1 MADHN
6 DLHHVAA
13 VPVTDLESEP
23 TEIAES
29 EIIVDLGANCS
40 AEDCAEPVVANPSSL
55 LQRLKSPKPS
65 ELSRKRTVHCNPP
78 KLREKTITR
87 TQC

>member
-23 TEIAES
+23 TEIAD
-29 EIIVDLGANCS
+29 IVDLGPNCS
-40 AEDCAEPVVANPSSL
+40 VEDCAEPVVTNPSSL
-55 LQRLKSPKPS
+55 LQHLKSPKPS
-65 ELSRKRTVHCNPP
+65 ELSRKRIVHCNPP
-78 KLREKTITR
+78 KGKKTITR
-87 TQC
+87 TQR